1 MNILVTGGA
10 GFIGSHIADG
20 LIAQDHQVTI
30 VDNLSTGRIENVPNA
45 AEFIE
50 LDFCT
55 EGMEKVFANGS
66 FDAVYHLAAQI
77 DVRISVRDPFAD
89 LQVNIGG
96 SVKLLD
102 LCRKYDVGKFI
113 FASTGGAIYGEQET
127 FPALE
132 SHPANPLSPYGI
144 AKLSVEKY
152 IYFFHN
158 EYGLDAVSLRF
169 GNIYGPRQNPLGEA
183 GVVAIFCH
191 KMLYGEQ
198 PFVNGDG
205 LQTRDYVYVGDI
217 VRANLTAL
225 KLNGHHVINLGTG
238 RETDVIT
245 IFDTLNRLT
254 GAACKRLH
262 RPEAAGEQRRSVI
275 DSTLAGKI
283 LNWRSEV
290 DLEQGLEKTVEF
302 FREQCR

>member
-10 GFIGSHIADG
+10 GFIGSHIADA
-20 LIAQDHQVTI
+20 LIAQGHQVTI
-30 VDNLSTGRIENVPNA
+30 VDNLSTGRIENIPKA
-45 AEFIE
+45 AEFVE

-55 EGMEKVFANGS
+55 EGMERIFANGD

-77 DVRISVRDPFAD
+77 DVRISVRDPLAD
-89 LQVNIGG
+89 LQVNIAG

-102 LCRKYDVGKFI
+102 MCRKYNVNKFI
-113 FASTGGAIYGEQET
+113 FSSTGGAIYGEQEM
-127 FPALE
+127 FPAPE

-152 IYFFHN
+152 IFFFHN
-158 EYGLDAVSLRF
+158 EYGLDTVALRY
-169 GNIYGPRQNPLGEA
+169 GNVYGPRQNPLGEA

-217 VRANLTAL
+217 VRANLNAL
-225 KLNGHHVINLGTG
+225 ELNGHHVINLGTG

-254 GAACKRLH
+254 GAGCKRLH
-262 RPEAAGEQRRSVI
+262 QAEAAGEQRRSVI

-283 LNWRSEV
+283 LNWRPEV
-290 DLEQGLEKTVEF
+290 DLEQGLSKTVEF
-302 FREQCR
+302 FKKQLR